1 MQLGIIAGNVRID
14 FSQGVHMA
22 KRMPTRKKAASPEP
36 QTAPDLDS
44 HWHLA
49 RTDQEIAITELEF
62 SLFRTSAAFERWQAE
77 CIAAVAHRPFNVL
90 DNALL
95 HVIRLKDRPKNVTE
109 LGRLLNREDIANI
122 QYSLRK
128 LQKAGLIERQVS
140 DKRKGTTYRVTP
152 QGEEL
157 TDRYAEVRAELLM
170 KLVPSIEHWD
180 EQVQVTQR
188 FLDLMRGI
196 YEQAALTLVTHRR
209 ALDEE

>member
-1 MQLGIIAGNVRID
+1 MVSKRTA
-14 FSQGVHMA
+14 A
-22 KRMPTRKKAASPEP
+22 KKRATVPDAQAAS
-36 QTAPDLDS
+36 DLDS

-49 RTDQEIAITELEF
+49 RTDEEIAITELEF
-62 SLFRTSAAFERWQAE
+62 SLFRTTSAFERWQAE

-95 HVIRLKDRPKNVTE
+95 HVIRLKDRPKNATE

-152 QGEEL
+152 RGEEL
-157 TDRYAEVRAELLM
+157 TDRYAEVRAELLI
-170 KLVPSIEHWD
+170 KLIPSIEHWE
-180 EQVQVTQR
+180 EQVQVTHR

-196 YEQAALTLVTHRR
+196 YEQAALTLATHRM

>member
-1 MQLGIIAGNVRID
+1 MVSKRTA
-14 FSQGVHMA
+14 A
-22 KRMPTRKKAASPEP
+22 KKRATVPDGQAAPEF
-36 QTAPDLDS
+36 DS

-49 RTDQEIAITELEF
+49 RTDEEVAITELEF
-62 SLFRTSAAFERWQAE
+62 SLFRTTAAFERWQAE

-122 QYSLRK
+122 QYSVRK
-128 LQKAGLIERQVS
+128 LQKAGLIERQAS
-140 DKRKGTTYRVTP
+140 NKRKGTTYRVTP
-152 QGEEL
+152 RGEEL

-170 KLVPSIEHWD
+170 KLIPSIEHWN
-180 EQVQVTQR
+180 EQVQVTHR

-196 YEQAALTLVTHRR
+196 YEQAALTLATHRM